1 MIHDRP
7 DNLVP
12 IKGHN
17 NLFRD
22 DNTGMIVSIN
32 NHTSSHYKRV
42 REHKRQEKQESAKQA
57 AKDIA
62 QEAKDTG
69 KSIAEVGRERA
80 PSSESKTAA
89 EKAKEEGDPR
99 NMKSGGLASRKKKK
113 K

>member
-1 MIHDRP
+1 MTHDRP

-42 REHKRQEKQESAKQA
+42 REHKRQEKQE
-57 AKDIA
+57 IA
-62 QEAKDTG
+62 RL
-69 KSIAEVGRERA
+69 KSDVTEIK
-80 PSSESKTAA
+80 SLLNQLI
-89 EKAKEEGDPR
+89 EKLNG
-99 NMKSGGLASRKKKK
+99 
-113 K
+113 